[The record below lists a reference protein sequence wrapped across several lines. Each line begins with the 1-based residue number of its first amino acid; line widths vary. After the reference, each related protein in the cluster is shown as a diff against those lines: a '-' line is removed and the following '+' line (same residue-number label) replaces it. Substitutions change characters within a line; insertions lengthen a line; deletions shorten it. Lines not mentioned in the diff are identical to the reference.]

1 MAKSVKT
8 RKSSQPADKFHISLT
23 KKNYAIIG
31 TGIAL
36 IILGY
41 IFMSEN
47 SVDGF
52 MPTVIAPILLVLG
65 YCVVIPFGILYKDKS
80 EGQNEITDKTVL
92 STEKANIKTK

>member
-8 RKSSQPADKFHISLT
+8 KKSHQPADKFHISLT

-41 IFMSEN
+41 IFYVGKFS
-47 SVDGF
+47 
-52 MPTVIAPILLVLG
+52 
-65 YCVVIPFGILYKDKS
+65 
-80 EGQNEITDKTVL
+80 
-92 STEKANIKTK
+92 